1 MARPL
6 MVTGNLVCLGL
17 LLAACSRRDATPASA
32 SSAAAPALSGAGNA
46 PSAAAAPAT
55 GGLDSCLI
63 GNWKTTKVT
72 LKNDQMSAEGGDGM
86 TMQVAPTGVTEIDFT
101 RMSDIRAK
109 SPAVNFDFK
118 YSGKA
123 RGTLTTPTA
132 GKIESKQADY
142 AGLRVTANVKLP
154 GAGSMPMFKDTPISD
169 LVKMAEGMAAK
180 TGAPS
185 TPAAGK
191 PPQGIDATPVF
202 SSSRYTCSPELLTL
216 QGDQLDVVWLFARD
230 KG

>member
-1 MARPL
+1 MTRPL
-6 MVTGNLVCLGL
+6 MVTGNLACLGL
-17 LLAACSRRDATPASA
+17 LLAACNRQDATPAAAGST
-32 SSAAAPALSGAGNA
+32 AAPALAVAG
-46 PSAAAAPAT
+46 SAVAAPAP
-55 GGLDSCLI
+55 GGLDPCLI

-72 LKNDQMSAEGGDGM
+72 LKVDQMSAEGGDGM
-86 TMQVAPTGVTEIDFT
+86 TMQVAPTGVTVIDFT

-123 RGTLTTPTA
+123 TGTLTTPSA

-180 TGAPS
+180 TGAPG
-185 TPAAGK
+185 AGK

-202 SSSRYTCSPELLTL
+202 SSNSYTCSPELLTL